1 MSIGRKKSS
10 GDWATAP
17 ISGGCVLSSGKI
29 EPRATGLRTRSTAN
43 STRGRRV
50 QFDGKSTGAFTL
62 VELLVALAV
71 TAIAF
76 TIVWQSFA
84 AITRAWRRGG
94 EVVDQV
100 RHGDFVID
108 QLVSAL
114 RSAAY
119 FPLRPDRYGFWL
131 ENRGTRDQASW
142 VTSGTAFIP
151 PDSTLAMGLRRIM
164 VSIEPNDEGDDAFTV
179 RAFPHLSEEF
189 EKDKADA
196 WPISPRI
203 KGLDIRVWNPEDER
217 WDDEWEDTNK
227 IPGLIEV
234 TLLMEPL
241 SRYEP
246 PMKIARLVQIPLGPV
261 TTSTAPIATGQP
273 GVGSEAASDR
283 VNAQQQRDE
292 TRSQSDGQPRQRTTI
307 TSGQ

>member
-1 MSIGRKKSS
+1 MCIGRK
-10 GDWATAP
+10 
-17 ISGGCVLSSGKI
+17 
-29 EPRATGLRTRSTAN
+29 RTS
-43 STRGRRV
+43 
-50 QFDGKSTGAFTL
+50 AFTL

-71 TAIAF
+71 VAVAF

-108 QLVSAL
+108 QLVSAM

-119 FPLRPDRYGFWL
+119 FPMKPERYGFWL
-131 ENRGTRDQASW
+131 DNRGTRDQVSW

-151 PDSTLAMGLRRIM
+151 PDSPLAQGLRRIM
-164 VSIEPNDEGDDAFTV
+164 VSIEANDDGDDAFTV
-179 RAFPHLSEEF
+179 RAFPHLAEEI
-189 EKDKADA
+189 EKNKADV
-196 WPISPRI
+196 WPISTRV
-203 KGLDIRVWNPEDER
+203 KGLDIRVWNPEDKQ

-227 IPGLIEV
+227 IPGLVEI

-246 PMKIARLVQIPLGPV
+246 PMKIARVIQIPLGPA
-261 TTSTAPIATGQP
+261 TTSTTPVATGQP
-273 GVGSEAASDR
+273 GVGGGSQEEREAAR
-283 VNAQQQRDE
+283 QQREEQRRQTGD
-292 TRSQSDGQPRQRTTI
+292 QPRQRTSI
-307 TSGQ
+307 TSGR